1 MQLNIPKGRVS
12 SLSCLF
18 VSCVSLSLLYKS
30 DDVFKNYF
38 YMGFAI
44 LTFVVAI
51 CIYCGGIPCKERV
64 PEEDVEDPLLCPRC
78 TGFYMGVI
86 LFNAVVL
93 FFHFYGAPTLSTKT
107 GYILLVF
114 GVLCSLP
121 AMWQGIR
128 RRYYKKYFSPKISL
142 IILYLSGFAV
152 AMGGFL
158 VAWSLIILLK

>member
-1 MQLNIPKGRVS
+1 MQLNIPKGRAS

-18 VSCVSLSLLYKS
+18 VSCVSLFLLYKS

-64 PEEDVEDPLLCPRC
+64 PEEDVEDPFLCPRC
-78 TGFYMGVI
+78 TGFYIGVI

-93 FFHFYGAPTLSTKT
+93 FFHFYGAPTLSIEA
-107 GYILLVF
+107 GYILLVI
-114 GVLCSLP
+114 GVLCGLP
-121 AMWQGIR
+121 GMLHGIM
-128 RRYYKKYFSPKISL
+128 RRYYKKDFSPKISL
-142 IILYLSGFAV
+142 IMLYLSGFAV

-158 VAWSLIILLK
+158 VALSLITILK